1 MNLAAIALHALTLTR
16 CEGDPHP
23 SVARIRPWLHALGY
37 NLHTLNLMRFAAAT
51 AIVAF
56 GTDSLW
62 LMAALLAAPLL
73 ALTLPTLPALQTW
86 TQRYRDT
93 YHGAAA
99 LPLVALI
106 LGILAYYNLHHSG
119 GSPPLPYIPFANPLE
134 ITSLAALWLL
144 WRWWQQSDLAVW
156 TASLPRALP
165 LAVLA
170 GIIISLD
177 ILRLWHHYLG
187 VPWRAHDLLASFG
200 VQASLSLTWALG
212 AIALMASGH
221 RRQQRRLWTAGA
233 ALMGIVVVKL
243 FVVELG
249 DSNGIA
255 RIVSFIGV
263 GVLLLLVSYY
273 APAPK
278 KDAEE

>member
-1 MNLAAIALHALTLTR
+1 
-16 CEGDPHP
+16 
-23 SVARIRPWLHALGY
+23 
-37 NLHTLNLMRFAAAT
+37 
-51 AIVAF
+51 
-56 GTDSLW
+56 
-62 LMAALLAAPLL
+62 MA
-73 ALTLPTLPALQTW
+73 
-86 TQRYRDT
+86 
-93 YHGAAA
+93 
-99 LPLVALI
+99 LVATKRPRCLD
-106 LGILAYYNLHHSG
+106 GK
-119 GSPPLPYIPFANPLE
+119 P
-134 ITSLAALWLL
+134 AA
-144 WRWWQQSDLAVW
+144 R
-156 TASLPRALP
+156 LP

-278 KDAEE
+278 RRRGIAAFVLVDGWA